1 MHNTGCAILFNYL
14 IRMLLVQSKRKK
26 RKLTC
31 FGISVLKM
39 SSVFKKI
46 VGHAICRKDK
56 HSPESAIKLHMPNTG
71 CAILFYFHFNRAK

>member
-56 HSPESAIKLHMPNTG
+56 HSPESAIS
-71 CAILFYFHFNRAK
+71 